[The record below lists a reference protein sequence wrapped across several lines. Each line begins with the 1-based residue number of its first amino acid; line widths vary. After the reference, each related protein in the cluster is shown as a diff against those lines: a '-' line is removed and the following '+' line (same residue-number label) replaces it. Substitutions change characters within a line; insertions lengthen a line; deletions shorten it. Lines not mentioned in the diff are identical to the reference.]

1 MIQRCL
7 FNKILHFRTV
17 LTPVSDLLAEML
29 LIQRQA
35 ALLVQPVVLVADYL
49 HLALLVFK
57 GHIEQ
62 AVVNLVIEIA
72 SFFFFFR
79 WTKLIF
85 KAGR

>member
-1 MIQRCL
+1 
-7 FNKILHFRTV
+7 
-17 LTPVSDLLAEML
+17 ML

-72 SFFFFFR
+72 SFFFFF
-79 WTKLIF
+79 LG
-85 KAGR
+85 GRSSYLKPVDRIY